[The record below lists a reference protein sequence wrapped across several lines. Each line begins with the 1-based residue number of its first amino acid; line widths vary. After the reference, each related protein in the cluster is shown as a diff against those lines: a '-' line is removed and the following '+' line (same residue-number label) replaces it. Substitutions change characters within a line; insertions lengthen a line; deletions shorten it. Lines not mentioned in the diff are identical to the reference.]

1 MDLLTVATKAA
12 VYFVPFLFSLCFHE
26 VAHGLVAKWKG
37 DNTASIMGRLTMNPL
52 VHMDVIGTFFLPL
65 LAIIFNLPIFFG
77 WAKPV
82 PVNER
87 NLKHP
92 RQDMFWI
99 ALAGP
104 MSNIILSIIGSLA
117 LAFTAKYMRTTEI
130 YSGSIELLKVF
141 ISINLFLAVFNIIPL
156 HPLDG
161 GKVIARFLPSEWNYR
176 LEKNEH
182 ITSLVLM
189 FLIMSGA
196 MRFLAIPV
204 QYGYEILINLALRI
218 L

>member
-1 MDLLTVATKAA
+1 MDVLAIATKAA

-37 DNTASIMGRLTMNPL
+37 DNTASMMGRLTMNPL
-52 VHMDVIGTFFLPL
+52 VHMDVLGTFLLPL
-65 LAIIFNLPIFFG
+65 IAIITNLPIFFG

-104 MSNIILSIIGSLA
+104 MSNVLLAVVGSLA
-117 LAFTAKYMRTTEI
+117 LAFVARNLRTTEI
-130 YSGSIELLKVF
+130 YSGSMELLKVF

-161 GKVIARFLPSEWNYR
+161 GKVIARFLPREWNYQ

-196 MRFLAIPV
+196 MRFLVIPV
-204 QYGYEILINLALRI
+204 QWGYDLLIHLALRV

>member
-1 MDLLTVATKAA
+1 MDILSIATKAA

-37 DNTASIMGRLTMNPL
+37 DNTATMMGRLTMNPL

-87 NLKHP
+87 NLKNP
-92 RQDMFWI
+92 KKDMFWI

-104 MSNIILSIIGSLA
+104 LSNVFLAFVGSFA
-117 LAFTAKYMRTTEI
+117 LAFAAKYLRTTEVFT
-130 YSGSIELLKVF
+130 GSIELLKVF

-161 GKVIARFLPSEWNYR
+161 GKVIARFLPAEWNYR
-176 LEKNEH
+176 LEKNENV
-182 ITSLVLM
+182 TSLILM

-196 MRFLAIPV
+196 MRFLSIPV
-204 QYGYEILINLALRI
+204 QLGYEVLINLALRFF
-218 L
+218 